1 MPLLQVNGQDFGR
14 HPVGRTTLTLDVT
27 DALKQGANRLEVKA
41 EHPEMIADMPW
52 VCGGCSSEWG
62 FSEGSQPLGIF
73 RPVVLEVTDEI
84 RIEPFGVHIWNDE
97 KAANV
102 FVETEVKNYGKTTET
117 IEVVNKLSN
126 ADGKQVFRLVRES
139 NIGTGRDEGD
149 SPAVSCRESCFVEY
163 GESLSL

>member
-1 MPLLQVNGQDFGR
+1 
-14 HPVGRTTLTLDVT
+14 
-27 DALKQGANRLEVKA
+27 
-41 EHPEMIADMPW
+41 MIADMPW

-73 RPVVLEVTDEI
+73 RPVVLEGTDEI

-102 FVETEVKNYGKTTET
+102 FVDTEVKNYGKTTET

-126 ADGKQVFRLVRES
+126 ADGKQVFRLARKVTLAPGEMKVVRQH
-139 NIGTGRDEGD
+139 
-149 SPAVSCRESCFVEY
+149 SPVENPVLW
-163 GESLSL
+163 STDNP

>member
-1 MPLLQVNGQDFGR
+1 M
-14 HPVGRTTLTLDVT
+14 DVT
-27 DALKQGANRLEVKA
+27 DALKQGTNRLEVKA

-73 RPVVLEVTDEI
+73 RPVVLEATDEI

-126 ADGKQVFRLVRES
+126 ADGKQVFRL
-139 NIGTGRDEGD
+139 
-149 SPAVSCRESCFVEY
+149 
-163 GESLSL
+163 